1 MPWLT
6 FRPISLSPFLPVVC
20 RVVETVIEGK
30 ADAAGGRRSTDART
44 AASSTR
50 GKCYTTVCY
59 SADGSCM
66 LAGGLS
72 KYVCIYAI
80 PPRLLLRKFQLTH
93 NRSLEGVLD
102 KLNSNNLGPGG
113 VLGQVDVSDSDDE
126 RDKRCVRWLLERALL
141 LLYLLCR
148 RGGGSVGP
156 SVPPPPGLLVTA
168 TDGVHVFGW
177 MTAASPFVSFVVGCL

>member
-1 MPWLT
+1 
-6 FRPISLSPFLPVVC
+6 
-20 RVVETVIEGK
+20 
-30 ADAAGGRRSTDART
+30 
-44 AASSTR
+44 
-50 GKCYTTVCY
+50 
-59 SADGSCM
+59 M

-148 RGGGSVGP
+148 RGGGVRGP
-156 SVPPPPGLLVTA
+156 
-168 TDGVHVFGW
+168 
-177 MTAASPFVSFVVGCL
+177 